1 MRIGEKVRPPAQSRA
16 PAAPFPRPACF
27 HVATVVR
34 ASSAGAVLVTA
45 LLAFAPSA
53 SALSEGGLRARLG
66 AALGPA
72 GSASGAYVLDLST
85 RRSLWARRPDRRL
98 IPASVNKLGT
108 TATALERYGP
118 DGTIPTQVLG
128 TGSLGDDG
136 TYRGTLYLRGEGDP
150 TFGSDS
156 FTRSAY
162 GGGGTTGDLARQLD
176 RLGVKKVRGRV
187 LGDESFFDSRRGVP
201 DSGYAPSIYI
211 GPLSALDWNRGLG
224 GGGFQNRPPVY
235 AAARLIDALRA
246 QGISVSGTPGAGT
259 APDGADQLAET
270 ESLPIGTIIR
280 LTNHPSDNF
289 LAEMLLKGLGARFGS
304 AGSTAAGA
312 AVVRAQLARWGARP
326 TIVDGSGLGR
336 GNRTTARNVVRTLDG
351 MASSPNA
358 KVFRDSLP
366 VAGRSGTLAGRMNG
380 TVAQDRCQA
389 KTGTL
394 SNVSALAGYCRTANG
409 HTVAFAVIM
418 DFVSVGGARSL
429 QDRMAIALAASR
441 PAGAAKRIATRP
453 APSATT
459 PSAPATPGGGL
470 TAP

>member
-1 MRIGEKVRPPAQSRA
+1 MCSTVFRRI
-16 PAAPFPRPACF
+16 
-27 HVATVVR
+27 
-34 ASSAGAVLVTA
+34 SAGAVCLAAFFA
-45 LLAFAPSA
+45 LCAPA

-72 GSASGAYVLDLST
+72 GGASGAYVLDLST
-85 RRSLWARRPDRRL
+85 RRSLWARRPDKRL

-118 DGTIPTQVLG
+118 DGTIPTTVQG
-128 TGSLGDDG
+128 TGTLGDDG
-136 TYRGTLYLRGEGDP
+136 VYRGTLYLRGEGDP

-162 GGGGTTGDLARQLD
+162 GGGGTTGDLARRLD
-176 RLGVKKVRGRV
+176 RLGVKRVRGRI

-201 DSGYAPSIYI
+201 DSGYATSIYI
-211 GPLSALDWNRGLG
+211 GPLSAVDWNRGLG
-224 GGGFQNRPPVY
+224 AGGFQRRPPLY
-235 AAARLIDALRA
+235 AAARLVDALRA
-246 QGISVSGTPGAGT
+246 QGIPVSGSPGVGK
-259 APDGADQLAET
+259 APDGAEILAET
-270 ESLPIGTIIR
+270 SSLPMSRIIS

-289 LAEMLLKGLGARFGS
+289 LAEMLLKGLGGHFGS
-304 AGSTAAGA
+304 EGSTAAGA
-312 AVVRAQLARWGARP
+312 AVVRSQLAQWGARP

-336 GNRTTARNVVRTLDG
+336 GNRTTARNVVRILDG
-351 MASSPNA
+351 MAASPNA
-358 KVFRDSLP
+358 KAFRDSLP

-380 TVAQDRCQA
+380 TIAQDRCQA

-394 SNVSALAGYCRTANG
+394 SNVSALAGYCRTVNG

-418 DFVSVGGARSL
+418 NRVSVSGARSL
-429 QDRMAIALAASR
+429 QNRMAISVAASR

-453 APSATT
+453 APQTT
-459 PSAPATPGGGL
+459 SGAPATPGGGL